1 MCLGFPVTEM
11 ESRHRRVQRVVA
23 GIYLGIPLVLL
34 VIVAWISTAG
44 SPVAWV
50 TCVVPLGMLVL
61 GSVLRRRHRYLPQS
75 WAGIGV
81 LFGAVSGLYVT
92 LCPLAV
98 GVWWPVWL
106 ALPGL
111 LLGIVAG
118 GSLAR
123 YANRVLLV
131 PVVPEL
137 AETPYELMF
146 RLRGLQLTAVLL
158 GADRVTIQSR
168 RVLRS
173 QAPDDL
179 AKTYPLSSI
188 TGVFEVALSGV
199 ERLKFP
205 IAMPHPPVVTEGP
218 AVIVQASGDDWV
230 LPTNQASTLI
240 ELLNRRRSIA

>member
-1 MCLGFPVTEM
+1 M
-11 ESRHRRVQRVVA
+11 ESRHRRVQRVVV

-50 TCVVPLGMLVL
+50 TCVVPLGMLVF
-61 GSVLRRRHRYLPQS
+61 GWALRRRHRYQPQA

-81 LFGAVSGLYVT
+81 LFGALSGLYVT

-118 GSLAR
+118 GWLAR
-123 YANRVLLV
+123 YADRVLLV

-137 AETPYELMF
+137 ADTPYELFF

-158 GADRVTIQSR
+158 GADSVTIQSR
-168 RVLRS
+168 PVMRS
-173 QAPDDL
+173 QASGDL
-179 AKTYPLSSI
+179 AKTYPMSSI

-205 IAMPHPPVVTEGP
+205 IAIPHPPVVTEGP

>member
-1 MCLGFPVTEM
+1 MSEI

-23 GIYLGIPLVLL
+23 GIYLGIPLLLL

-44 SPVAWV
+44 SPLAWV
-50 TCVVPLGMLVL
+50 GCVVPLGMLVF
-61 GSVLRRRHRYLPQS
+61 GWILRRRHRYLPQS

-81 LFGAVSGLYVT
+81 FFGAVSGLFVT
-92 LCPLAV
+92 LWPLAA

-106 ALPGL
+106 ALPAL

-123 YANRVLLV
+123 YADRVLLV
-131 PVVPEL
+131 PVLPEL
-137 AETPYELMF
+137 ADTPYELVF
-146 RLRGLQLTAVLL
+146 RLRGMQLTAVLL
-158 GADRVTIQSR
+158 GADSVTIQSR
-168 RVLRS
+168 RLLRS
-173 QAPDDL
+173 QAVADL
-179 AKTYPLSSI
+179 AKTYPLSAI

-205 IAMPHPPVVTEGP
+205 IAMPHPPLVTAGP

-240 ELLNRRRSIA
+240 DLLNRRRTTAQP

>member
-1 MCLGFPVTEM
+1 MSEI

-23 GIYLGIPLVLL
+23 GIYLGIPLLLL

-44 SPVAWV
+44 SPLAWV
-50 TCVVPLGMLVL
+50 GCVVPLGMLAF
-61 GSVLRRRHRYLPQS
+61 GWVLRRRHRYLPQS

-81 LFGAVSGLYVT
+81 FFGAVSGLFVT
-92 LCPLAV
+92 LWPLAV

-106 ALPGL
+106 ALPAL
-111 LLGIVAG
+111 LIGIVAG

-123 YANRVLLV
+123 YADRVLLV
-131 PVVPEL
+131 PVLPEL
-137 AETPYELMF
+137 ADTPYELIF
-146 RLRGLQLTAVLL
+146 RLRGMQLTAVLL
-158 GADRVTIQSR
+158 GADSVTIQSR

-173 QAPDDL
+173 QAADQL
-179 AKTYPLSSI
+179 AKTYPLSAI

-205 IAMPHPPVVTEGP
+205 IAMPHPPLVTAGP

-240 ELLNRRRSIA
+240 DLLNRRRATT